1 MSKSNLN
8 NQSDAKKQKQPGIDY
23 QPDFFSTSFKN
34 ILKVYKCMT

>member
-8 NQSDAKKQKQPGIDY
+8 NQSDAKKPRTGIDY